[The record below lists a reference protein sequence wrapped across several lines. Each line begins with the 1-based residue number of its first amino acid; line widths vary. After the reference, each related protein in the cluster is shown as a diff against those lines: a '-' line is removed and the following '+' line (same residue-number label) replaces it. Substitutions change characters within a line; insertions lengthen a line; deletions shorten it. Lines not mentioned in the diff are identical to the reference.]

1 MGGVGGG
8 AGAELGVWEAA
19 GPQAFQSVSGQRVKQ
34 EPAMAATREP
44 VGAVRAPYTLT
55 PGPWTLNPEPWT
67 LNPGRIPFSW

>member
-44 VGAVRAPYTLT
+44 VGAVCGEEEERQTHRSTGY
-55 PGPWTLNPEPWT
+55 EP
-67 LNPGRIPFSW
+67 